1 MNCGKLFNLL
11 YCLYRYIIVL
21 KLRDL
26 LIMNFKL
33 FIFVCMKKSIDIV
46 NIL

>member
-1 MNCGKLFNLL
+1 MFIDINCGKLFNLL
-11 YCLYRYIIVL
+11 YCLYIIVL

-33 FIFVCMKKSIDIV
+33 FIYVCMKIDIV
-46 NIL
+46 NEL